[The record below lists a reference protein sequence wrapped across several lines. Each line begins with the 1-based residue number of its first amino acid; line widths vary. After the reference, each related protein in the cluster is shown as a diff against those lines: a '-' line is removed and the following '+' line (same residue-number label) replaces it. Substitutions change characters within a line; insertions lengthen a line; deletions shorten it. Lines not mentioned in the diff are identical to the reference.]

1 MFCKIKRKNQVT
13 RPSKN
18 TSKPDVS
25 SVSSPHRSSLV
36 VLLLL
41 RQCARFWTNHA
52 SNYASRK
59 ADVGALPSFAVVC
72 IILATLYLKVGNNIN
87 VLEEIVGCV
96 IDLQAVAII
105 ASHEWSCVPQQT
117 SVFREWW
124 FSSYF
129 IVATGSQ
136 VFGREVSQCVD
147 SDSVFLGMFWSAII
161 ARACQITPTLCQG
174 HAFTLLNPP
183 F

>member
-1 MFCKIKRKNQVT
+1 M
-13 RPSKN
+13 
-18 TSKPDVS
+18 S
-25 SVSSPHRSSLV
+25 SVSPPHRSSLV
-36 VLLLL
+36 VLLLP

-59 ADVGALPSFAVVC
+59 ADVGTLSSFVVVC
-72 IILATLYLKVGNNIN
+72 IISANSYLKVGNIY

-124 FSSYF
+124 FSSYLF
-129 IVATGSQ
+129 VVTGSQ
-136 VFGREVSQCVD
+136 VLGREVSQCVD

-174 HAFTLLNPP
+174 HAFTPSNPP